1 MEQIDI
7 RELDKHDMKS
17 SVFLEAFGCWC
28 HKNKSNQ
35 FPVNEHP
42 HILEIEF
49 KVNGVELSFTSAMKS
64 LEEIWDKSIQE
75 EAKKLLSN
83 HLFTLTET
91 LEQKFSEILEERN

>member
-17 SVFLEAFGCWC
+17 FVFMEAWS
-28 HKNKSNQ
+28 KWLSENTPDT
-35 FPVNEHP
+35 FPMNDP
-42 HILEIEF
+42 TNILEIEF
-49 KVNGVELSFTSAMKS
+49 KVNGVELSFVSAMKS
-64 LEEIWDKSIQE
+64 LEENWGNSIQE

-91 LEQKFSEILEERN
+91 VEQKFSEILEERN